1 MAVPFSYSF
10 RNLLTR
16 RLTTALTAG
25 GMALVVFVF
34 AAVLMLAAGLE
45 ATLVATGSPDNA
57 VVLRAG
63 SESEVQSGID
73 RDQASVI
80 ASQPEIANGVNGD
93 ALAAKELVVL
103 VNLPKSAT
111 GLPTNVTIR
120 GVDAHSLELRPQVKL
135 SAGRLNRPGAA
146 EVVLGNKIAGRFR
159 HAELG
164 DYLRFGMRS
173 WRVVGI
179 LDAGNTGFGSE
190 IWADA
195 DMVMQAFRRPVY
207 SAVLFRLQDPTRFDG
222 LKARLE
228 RDPRLTV
235 EAYREVDYYAK
246 QSELMARFIRILG
259 TVLTIIFSFGATIG
273 AMITMYAAVANRT
286 REIGTLRALGF
297 ARRSILLAF
306 LAESLLLAAVGA
318 AVGLTA
324 ASFMRYLSVS
334 TMNFQTF
341 AELAFSFTLTPSIVV
356 WSLLFAL
363 GMGLAGGVLPALRA
377 SRLNIVEA
385 LRAS

>member
-80 ASQPEIANGVNGD
+80 ASQPEIANGENGD
-93 ALAAKELVVL
+93 ALAIKEVVVL

-111 GLPTNVTIR
+111 GMPANVTIR

-135 SAGRLNRPGAA
+135 SAGRFNRPGAA

-207 SAVLFRLQDPTRFDG
+207 SSVLFRLQDPTRFEG

-259 TVLTIIFSFGATIG
+259 TVLTVIFSFGATIG

-306 LAESLLLAAVGA
+306 LVESLLLSAVGA